1 MWVRA
6 IVEALHFTAQ
16 EPQHMFLPGRSQL
29 QLCSQLR
36 RLEKGQEV
44 HRLSKPSLHRLSHR
58 KKKKLAMVVHIYL
71 KHSGNWG
78 RRVESLRP
86 ALADSVSKKIN
97 KVQTDELKHY
107 TSFLDFQLP
116 EPCPKRL
123 IPKMLDADPR
133 FCCSLCEPHLS
144 ELRPTAKLI
153 LWTDTEQQSCLHVVS
168 G

>member
-1 MWVRA
+1 MWVSNLA

-16 EPQHMFLPGRSQL
+16 KPQHMFLPGRSQL

-36 RLEKGQEV
+36 RPEKGHEV
-44 HRLSKPSLHRLSHR
+44 HRLSNPSLHRLSHR
-58 KKKKLAMVVHIYL
+58 KKAGMVVHIYS

-97 KVQTDELKHY
+97 KVQTEELKHY

-133 FCCSLCEPHLS
+133 FCCSLCEPY
-144 ELRPTAKLI
+144 LRTPPYSQANPM
-153 LWTDTEQQSCLHVVS
+153 TDTDQQSCLHVVS